1 MELDKPAPGSDVAKA
16 AKNIYRIGGP
26 THRRWVTDMVAV
38 DKVIVENGALVTD
51 PEDGWVGVD
60 PAKLPDGVAELYAGL
75 RQLGYWHGWI
85 AA

>member
-1 MELDKPAPGSDVAKA
+1 MTQ
-16 AKNIYRIGGP
+16 KNIYRVGGP
-26 THRRWVTDMVAV
+26 THQQWLKDVAAV
-38 DKVIVENGALVTD
+38 DKIIIDNDALVTD

-60 PAKLPDGVAELYAGL
+60 PEKLPGEFCGLPFVAYYAGL